1 MRVIQA
7 AQVAVGNATI
17 HFDKLYSYEIP
28 QHLISLVHIGSMVL
42 VPFGQGN
49 RCRMGIVLGLE
60 QQPEGKRLKQLL
72 DAAPEQA
79 CLTPE
84 LLKIVSFLKERT
96 FCTWYD
102 AVKTIIPYGAQYKP
116 VQQNGEYRL
125 QKQIIRHTETEYTL
139 LAPLPEKPKP
149 SEKQRAA
156 QAALQSGPQVLRRLE
171 EQGIS
176 RAVLENMVKKGYLSK
191 REVDRT
197 SDLFS
202 AQPVKTDFSLSP
214 QQQQVFDGISKHL
227 TEKKAYAALLH
238 GVTASGKTVV
248 FIRLIQETLRL
259 GRQALVLVPEIGLT
273 PQMVKHL
280 TAVFGNDVAIQHSA
294 LSHTERLIQW
304 NDIQNGRA
312 NIVVGTR
319 SAVFAP
325 LNNIGLIIVDEE
337 HERTY
342 HSESSPRYHAHEIAK
357 LRAASHNAVL
367 LLASATPSVESYYA
381 AQNHRYELYQMTQ
394 RFSNRPLPKVELV
407 NMRQEMM
414 EGNPTELSNR
424 LRAEIAENLARGEQT
439 ILLLNRRGYQTVAM
453 CTECKE
459 VVKCGSCSVPM
470 VYHKAQ
476 EKLLCHY
483 CGKTISPPPEVC
495 PICGGTLR
503 YTGFGTQKIEEELE
517 KAFPQARVLRMDQDT
532 TSRKDAHET
541 LFRKFSQGKY
551 DILIGTQMV
560 AKGLDFP
567 KVSLVGVLGI
577 DQMLFAQGYKAN
589 ETVFSLITQVV
600 GRSGRA
606 ELPGRALIQ
615 TIDPDNPVLQLAAKQ
630 DYPQF
635 FEQEIHFRKLN
646 LYPPFCGVCMV
657 LFTGS
662 KELSVLQAAA
672 GFSELVAKNAQ
683 KHADIPLRVLGPA
696 PLQVAMVNDHYRYK
710 LTIKCKPTRQ
720 FRDLMRVA
728 LEQYAQEGL
737 AQKATV
743 ALDMHSDADL

>member
-1 MRVIQA
+1 MRVIQT

-28 QHLISLVHIGSMVL
+28 QRLISLVHIGSMVL

-49 RCRMGIVLGLE
+49 RCRMGIVLEL
-60 QQPEGKRLKQLL
+60 QQQEESKGLKQLL

-79 CLTPE
+79 RLTPE
-84 LLKIVSFLKERT
+84 LLQIVEFLKERT

-116 VQQNGEYRL
+116 VQQEGTYRL
-125 QKQIIRHTETEYTL
+125 QKQIVRHTETEYTL
-139 LAPLPEKPKP
+139 VCTLPQKPKP
-149 SEKQRAA
+149 TEKQRAA
-156 QAALQSGPQVLRRLE
+156 EKILQNGPQRLRYLE

-176 RAVLENMVKKGYLSK
+176 KAVLENLVKRGNLSK

-197 SDLFS
+197 IESTSND
-202 AQPVKTDFSLSP
+202 PVKSDFMLSSH
-214 QQQQVFDGISKHL
+214 QQQVFDGLVNRLESK
-227 TEKKAYAALLH
+227 TACAALLH

-273 PQMVKHL
+273 PQMVKQL
-280 TAVFGNDVAIQHSA
+280 RAAFGNDVAIQHSA
-294 LSHTERLIQW
+294 LSHTERLLQW
-304 NDIQNGRA
+304 NEIQKGKA

-325 LNNIGLIIVDEE
+325 LSNIGLIIIDEE

-357 LRAASHNAVL
+357 LRAASHNALL

-381 AQNHRYELYQMTQ
+381 AKNGRYELYELTE
-394 RFSNRPLPKVELV
+394 RFSNRPLPSVELV
-407 NMRQEMM
+407 NMRQELM

-424 LRAEIAENLARGEQT
+424 MRVEIAENLKRGEQT

-483 CGKTISPPPEVC
+483 CGKVVSPPPQVC
-495 PICGGTLR
+495 PVCGGALR

-517 KAFPQARVLRMDQDT
+517 KAFPQAKILRMDQDT
-532 TSRKDAHET
+532 TAKKDAHEM
-541 LFRKFSQGKY
+541 LFRKFSQDNY
-551 DILIGTQMV
+551 DILLGTQMV

-577 DQMLFAQGYKAN
+577 DQMLFAQGYRAN
-589 ETVFSLITQVV
+589 ETVFSLVTQVV

-606 ELPGRALIQ
+606 QLPGRALIQ
-615 TIDPDNPVLQLAAKQ
+615 TIDPDNHVLQLASRQ
-630 DYPQF
+630 DYPAF
-635 FEQEIHFRKLN
+635 YEQEIRFRKLN

-657 LFTGS
+657 LFTGG
-662 KELSVLQAAA
+662 KEQSVVQAAVR
-672 GFSELVAKNAQ
+672 FSELIALAAQ
-683 KHADIPLRVLGPA
+683 KQTAIPLRVLGPA
-696 PLQVAMVNDHYRYK
+696 PLQVAMVNHHYRYK
-710 LTIKCKPTRQ
+710 LTIKCKPVRQ
-720 FRDLMRVA
+720 FRDLMRNV
-728 LEQYAQEGL
+728 LEMYAKEGL
-737 AQKATV
+737 PQKATV